1 MVTPMVRIRPPRAPG
16 QPLRRLAAI
25 VRAVGS
31 LVRLPIGRY
40 VVEGPSMEPAYRSG
54 DRVLVNRLA
63 YLRRGPAVGDVVVLR
78 DPERPGHQL
87 LKRIAE
93 APEGSP
99 GPAGYLVLGDNLA
112 RSRDSRTFGLV
123 QRPDILGRAW
133 LVY

>member
-1 MVTPMVRIRPPRAPG
+1 M
-16 QPLRRLAAI
+16 
-25 VRAVGS
+25 
-31 LVRLPIGRY
+31 RLPLGRY
-40 VVEGPSMEPAYRSG
+40 VVDGPSMEPAFRSG

-63 YLRRGPAVGDVVVLR
+63 YLRRGPDVGDVVVLR

-87 LKRIAE
+87 LKRVAMTPE
-93 APEGSP
+93 RAPGR
-99 GPAGYLVLGDNLA
+99 AGYFVLGDNGA